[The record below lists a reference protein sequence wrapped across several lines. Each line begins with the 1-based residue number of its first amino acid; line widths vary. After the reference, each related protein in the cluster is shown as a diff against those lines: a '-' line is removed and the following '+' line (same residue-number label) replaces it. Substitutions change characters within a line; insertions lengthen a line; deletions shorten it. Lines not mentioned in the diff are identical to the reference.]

1 LIVIDHPAWVALQQ
15 GLANAVTNNLP
26 EWIIFGGA
34 VAIASVCMM
43 PKNRPK
49 SIDDWWTWFRDTLQ
63 TAVPAARAQRE
74 HSLTETVTPTT
85 STKQEVIT
93 GTTDPSQ
100 VPTKEG

>member
-1 LIVIDHPAWVALQQ
+1 MIVIDHPGWVALQQ
-15 GLANAVTNNLP
+15 HIARNIEGYGALAS
-26 EWIIFGGA
+26 
-34 VAIASVCMM
+34 AIAIACVCMM

-93 GTTDPSQ
+93 STADPTV
-100 VPTKEG
+100 VPPKEG